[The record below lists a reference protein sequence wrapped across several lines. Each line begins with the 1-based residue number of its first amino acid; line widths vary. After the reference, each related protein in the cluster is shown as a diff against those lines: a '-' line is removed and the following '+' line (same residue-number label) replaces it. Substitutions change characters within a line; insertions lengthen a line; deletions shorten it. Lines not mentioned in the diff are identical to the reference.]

1 MLAASPAAFAQTV
14 RFVVT
19 CDSRG
24 SDNGVN
30 TAILSEIVQA
40 FLDEEV
46 DFVLFPGDLITGS
59 FNQSTNESQFTN
71 WLSIMQPLYDV
82 GIGVYPCRGNH
93 DVYSPKAAWDNVFT
107 GSYSLPNNGPSGE
120 ENVTFSF
127 TYQNVFVVGLDQY
140 VVDGRVNQTWLD
152 AQFANNTEPHIFVF
166 GHEPAFKLVHED
178 CLDDYPENRDT
189 FWDSIADAGGRA
201 YFAGHDHFYDH
212 SRLDDGD
219 ANPDNDL
226 HQYIVG
232 TAGAPLYTD
241 GSYDGNNG
249 IWTPIRIMHE
259 QEYGYVLVEI
269 DGATATLTWKHRT
282 APNQFEATDDVLQ
295 YTLAVDEESSGWI
308 LISLFKQPTN
318 TSIDSVLETI
328 SGKYIS
334 VWAYKGGVWYVYDPA
349 NPAFSDLNTMEPG
362 WGYWIKMKDES
373 DEYSLSIIGQNATD
387 PIDLLEGWNL
397 VGYNSS
403 VSQSTGSAIASII
416 DNVITVWAYIDESWK
431 VYDPENPAFS
441 DLEIMEPG
449 YGYWI
454 NTSEACVWSLP

>member
-1 MLAASPAAFAQTV
+1 MKMTTLLFHSWRTLTTSLQCLMKRQSHFNRLFLGFISVCVLIVMLAASPAAFAQTV

-59 FNQSTNESQFTN
+59 FDQSTNELQFTN

-93 DVYSPKAAWDNVFT
+93 DVYSPKTAWDNVFT

-232 TAGAPLYTD
+232 DLDAYTHHARAGVRLCSRRD
-241 GSYDGNNG
+241 
-249 IWTPIRIMHE
+249 
-259 QEYGYVLVEI
+259 
-269 DGATATLTWKHRT
+269 
-282 APNQFEATDDVLQ
+282 
-295 YTLAVDEESSGWI
+295 
-308 LISLFKQPTN
+308 
-318 TSIDSVLETI
+318 
-328 SGKYIS
+328 
-334 VWAYKGGVWYVYDPA
+334 
-349 NPAFSDLNTMEPG
+349 
-362 WGYWIKMKDES
+362 
-373 DEYSLSIIGQNATD
+373 
-387 PIDLLEGWNL
+387 
-397 VGYNSS
+397 
-403 VSQSTGSAIASII
+403 
-416 DNVITVWAYIDESWK
+416 
-431 VYDPENPAFS
+431 
-441 DLEIMEPG
+441 
-449 YGYWI
+449 
-454 NTSEACVWSLP
+454 